1 MLVIWRQDCARG
13 SVFRD
18 RPSSWIG
25 SEASSCHAVRREDSP
40 IPFQPIPVLIGF
52 LLGSIASGLWIAR
65 ARGVDLRSI
74 GSGNIGAT
82 NAIRALGPRWGGLV
96 FLLDTAK
103 GAAAA
108 LLSTHV
114 PTQLAAGAAAILG
127 HVFSPWARFKG
138 GRGVATSLGVFLA
151 ILPVPA
157 LLALG
162 VWIVLFFTT
171 RRVSV
176 GSLGAAIAY
185 PFLVVWKGPHDAY
198 RTAYIVA
205 AVLVAALVVIRHIP
219 NIRRLIAGTE
229 GVTIG
234 RKGAKP

>member
-1 MLVIWRQDCARG
+1 MLV
-13 SVFRD
+13 
-18 RPSSWIG
+18 
-25 SEASSCHAVRREDSP
+25 
-40 IPFQPIPVLIGF
+40 GF
-52 LLGSIASGLWIAR
+52 LLGSIPWGLWIAR
-65 ARGVDLRSI
+65 ARGVDLRGV

-82 NAIRALGPRWGGLV
+82 NAIRALGRKWGGLV

-151 ILPVPA
+151 ILPIPA
-157 LLALG
+157 LLAFG
-162 VWIVLFFTT
+162 VWILVFLVS

-176 GSLGAAIAY
+176 GSLAAAIAY
-185 PFLVVWKGPHDAY
+185 PFLVAWKGPHDSY
-198 RTAYIVA
+198 RTAYIIA
-205 AVLVAALVVIRHIP
+205 GALVALLVVIRHLP
-219 NIRRLIAGTE
+219 NIRRIISGTE
-229 GVTIG
+229 PASLGRNGV
-234 RKGAKP
+234 KP

>member
-1 MLVIWRQDCARG
+1 VLV
-13 SVFRD
+13 
-18 RPSSWIG
+18 
-25 SEASSCHAVRREDSP
+25 
-40 IPFQPIPVLIGF
+40 GF
-52 LLGSIASGLWIAR
+52 LLGSIPWGLWIAR
-65 ARGVDLRSI
+65 ARGVDLRRV

-82 NAIRALGPRWGGLV
+82 NAIRGLGRKWGGLV

-108 LLSTHV
+108 LLSSDV

-151 ILPVPA
+151 ILPIPA
-157 LLALG
+157 LLAFAI
-162 VWIVLFFTT
+162 WIVVFLVS

-176 GSLGAAIAY
+176 GSLVAAIAY
-185 PFLVVWKGPHDAY
+185 PFLVAWLAPHNSY

-205 AVLVAALVVIRHIP
+205 GALIGTLVVIRHVP
-219 NIRRLIAGTE
+219 NIRRILAGTE
-229 GVTIG
+229 PASLGG
-234 RKGAKP
+234 KGAKS

>member
-1 MLVIWRQDCARG
+1 M
-13 SVFRD
+13 
-18 RPSSWIG
+18 
-25 SEASSCHAVRREDSP
+25 
-40 IPFQPIPVLIGF
+40 
-52 LLGSIASGLWIAR
+52 
-65 ARGVDLRSI
+65 
-74 GSGNIGAT
+74 
-82 NAIRALGPRWGGLV
+82 
-96 FLLDTAK
+96 DTAK
-103 GAAAA
+103 GAGAA

-127 HVFSPWARFKG
+127 HVFSPWARFRG

-162 VWIVLFFTT
+162 VWILLFVIT

-185 PFLVVWKGPHDAY
+185 PFLVAWKAPHGSY
-198 RTAYIVA
+198 RTAYLVA
-205 AVLVAALVVIRHIP
+205 GALVAALVIVRHIP

-229 GVTIG
+229 GRTSFG
-234 RKGAKP
+234 PKEAKP